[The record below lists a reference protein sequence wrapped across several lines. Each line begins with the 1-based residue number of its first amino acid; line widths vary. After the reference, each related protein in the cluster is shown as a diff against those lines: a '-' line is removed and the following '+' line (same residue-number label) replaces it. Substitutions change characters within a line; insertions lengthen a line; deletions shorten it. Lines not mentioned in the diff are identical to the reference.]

1 MKIETTSLT
10 NLPLNWLYE
19 PYSLWIAEP
28 LKTCKPNH
36 GFSVI
41 NAYATETAPT
51 EKHKGK
57 NTIILL
63 TEIFP
68 EFFQLV

>member
-1 MKIETTSLT
+1 MVMLA
-10 NLPLNWLYE
+10 
-19 PYSLWIAEP
+19 LWIAEP

-51 EKHKGK
+51 EKPTGK
-57 NTIILL
+57 NAIILL
-63 TEIFP
+63 TEIFT
-68 EFFQLV
+68 EIFQLV